1 MCPNRSFLNVLVTFE
16 RSGYPRFV
24 NEVVSELLDKK
35 AVTVDKMG
43 DRLIVK
49 AEREEFKG
57 LMRFPRS
64 LPRCVA
70 AVER

>member
-1 MCPNRSFLNVLVTFE
+1 
-16 RSGYPRFV
+16 V